1 MVDGLAPAGSDAEAS
16 RTDTA
21 VELPLAVE
29 KDAPLPLAAV
39 LGELEG
45 LPVPKS

>member
-1 MVDGLAPAGSDAEAS
+1 MVDGLAPAGSDAES